1 MKTKAYLILFILCA
15 LLQKSKAQSYF
26 NNRYDG
32 TGSFDGT
39 NSVDTFQ
46 NKYLTIGVEAV
57 FGVNI
62 GLSNYLFNIDGTVHK
77 KKTYGFAGDNLLPNI
92 GKYIRMENQ
101 FYACGLWAYFGYKTK
116 AFLWRFNSNLD
127 SVKFM
132 TYGFLNQENVVTTF
146 IKQSD
151 TKIYM
156 TGYVDDTLQT
166 NRDILLIKTDTAGN
180 EIWKKKIGVIGWDET
195 AISIDTLNG
204 NLLIGGYKTP
214 HASNYFYGLAMRL
227 DTAGNVIWQRNM
239 NTNGMTGSMVKKLK
253 DGNILLCGL
262 RKTNYISGNNYVRLY
277 LEKIDANNN
286 LIWSKLVGQEM
297 LEGSGPTSMIE
308 NKNGNI
314 LITSQIVYPLSKV
327 NGLINEIN
335 QNGDSLFTKEYSKEP
350 GSQNYFRDVMQTSD
364 GGYCFAG
371 FVIPVFANGGTGTQD
386 IWLLKVDS
394 NFCESAV
401 PCGYG
406 VGIDEKTYV
415 ENGIKVYPNPAKDI
429 LHIELVDFNNEP
441 YTIEISNEL
450 GQVILSQTVSS
461 NLSTFNVQHLP
472 NGMYFLTLK
481 MKDKK
486 VVKKIIIQY

>member
-1 MKTKAYLILFILCA
+1 
-15 LLQKSKAQSYF
+15 
-26 NNRYDG
+26 
-32 TGSFDGT
+32 
-39 NSVDTFQ
+39 
-46 NKYLTIGVEAV
+46 
-57 FGVNI
+57 
-62 GLSNYLFNIDGTVHK
+62 
-77 KKTYGFAGDNLLPNI
+77 
-92 GKYIRMENQ
+92 
-101 FYACGLWAYFGYKTK
+101 
-116 AFLWRFNSNLD
+116 
-127 SVKFM
+127 
-132 TYGFLNQENVVTTF
+132 
-146 IKQSD
+146 
-151 TKIYM
+151 
-156 TGYVDDTLQT
+156 
-166 NRDILLIKTDTAGN
+166 
-180 EIWKKKIGVIGWDET
+180 
-195 AISIDTLNG
+195 
-204 NLLIGGYKTP
+204 
-214 HASNYFYGLAMRL
+214 
-227 DTAGNVIWQRNM
+227 
-239 NTNGMTGSMVKKLK
+239 
-253 DGNILLCGL
+253 
-262 RKTNYISGNNYVRLY
+262 
-277 LEKIDANNN
+277 
-286 LIWSKLVGQEM
+286 
-297 LEGSGPTSMIE
+297 MIE

-401 PCGYG
+401 RCGYG

-415 ENGIKVYPNPAKDI
+415 DNGIKVYPNPAKDI

-481 MKDKK
+481 MKDKTLT
-486 VVKKIIIQY
+486 KKLIIQF